1 MQSKR
6 NKKMNNK
13 QIIINKN
20 LDFVFSISSIIIL
33 SIISGVTFFFF
44 IKTPTGNYYNNL
56 YLIPMIIVFL
66 FMLNISLGGLKL
78 EMHKQKN

>member
-1 MQSKR
+1 
-6 NKKMNNK
+6 MNNK